1 MGRRSWE
8 RKIGKRGRRK
18 KEERNKEKGEKIGRR
33 RRGEGEGL
41 GTWGRLHA
49 RHACMHGVAG
59 LFCFFFFEKKNKQ
72 TAATKRNKKKT
83 KQNRKNI
90 FS

>member
-59 LFCFFFFEKKNKQ
+59 LFCFLFFEKKTNKQ
-72 TAATKRNKKKT
+72 QQQKEIKKT

>member
-41 GTWGRLHA
+41 GTWGKLRVFLFPRPQTDRGRLGS
-49 RHACMHGVAG
+49 R
-59 LFCFFFFEKKNKQ
+59 
-72 TAATKRNKKKT
+72 
-83 KQNRKNI
+83 
-90 FS
+90 